1 MNFESPD
8 PKHRDRVAKLAFAMS
23 QLTAEASLSG
33 LRFADL
39 AEALAMMK
47 GMLLA
52 GAYRNH
58 RQREIAA
65 RKIAKAAVD
74 RAASFAERMPPYRDH
89 IGAKQHRVVDPRVR

>member
-1 MNFESPD
+1 MDSESSD
-8 PKHRDRVAKLAFAMS
+8 PKYRDRVAKLAFAMS
-23 QLTAEASLSG
+23 QLAAEASLSG

-39 AEALAMMK
+39 AEALAMMN

-74 RAASFAERMPPYRDH
+74 RAASFAGRMPRCRNH
-89 IGAKQHRVVDPRVR
+89 NGAEQRRGVDPRVR